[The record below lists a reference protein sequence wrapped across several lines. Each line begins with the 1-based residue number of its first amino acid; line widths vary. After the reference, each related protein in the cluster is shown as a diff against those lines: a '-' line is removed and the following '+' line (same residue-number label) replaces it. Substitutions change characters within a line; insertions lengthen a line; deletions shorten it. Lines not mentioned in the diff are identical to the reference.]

1 VSEDAAVEFNTVEL
15 NTVEFNAP
23 EYDPEYDT
31 VEFDL
36 TDHVATITLNR
47 PEVLNSFDQRMLDEF
62 AALWRRCRV
71 DEDIRTVV
79 LRAAGDRAFSTGV
92 DRKAGRDR
100 HPNPFSEDDP
110 GFFLG
115 AKQNRV
121 WKPLI
126 CAVHGMCA
134 GGAFYWLNEADVIIC
149 SEDATF
155 FDPHTTYGMVSAL
168 EPAALARR
176 IPFGEAMRIALFGL
190 DERVG
195 ATRAMQIGLVS
206 EVVPR
211 AQLWDRA
218 QTLAERLAAKPPI
231 AVQGTVKAV
240 WDAQSMTPSASREV
254 PLHYP
259 QIGNPLAKTELGET
273 PKPEWELR

>member
-1 VSEDAAVEFNTVEL
+1 MTN
-15 NTVEFNAP
+15 FNAVLF
-23 EYDPEYDT
+23 D
-31 VEFDL
+31 VE
-36 TDHVATITLNR
+36 DHVATITLNR
-47 PEVLNSFDQRMLDEF
+47 PEVLNSFDQPMLDDF
-62 AALWRRCRV
+62 ATIWRRCRI
-71 DEDIRTVV
+71 DDDIRAVV

-92 DRKAGRDR
+92 DRKAGRNR

-149 SEDATF
+149 SDDATF

-195 ATRAMQIGLVS
+195 AERAHAIGLVS
-206 EVVPR
+206 EVTTSDALWGR
-211 AQLWDRA
+211 ADE
-218 QTLAERLAAKPPI
+218 LARKLADKPPI
-231 AVQGTVKAV
+231 AVQGTVKAM
-240 WDAQSMTPSASREV
+240 WDALDMSVAASREV

-259 QIGNPLAKTELGET
+259 QIGNPLSKTEMGQT
-273 PKPEWELR
+273 AKPSFELR

>member
-1 VSEDAAVEFNTVEL
+1 MTEYQTVGFEL
-15 NTVEFNAP
+15 A
-23 EYDPEYDT
+23 DG
-31 VEFDL
+31 
-36 TDHVATITLNR
+36 VATVTLNR

-62 AALWRRCRV
+62 ADLWRRCRLDDDV
-71 DEDIRTVV
+71 RVIV
-79 LRAAGDRAFSTGV
+79 LRASGERAFSTGV
-92 DRKAGRDR
+92 DRKAGRTR
-100 HPNPFSEDDP
+100 HPNPWSADDP

-134 GGAFYWLNEADVIIC
+134 GGAFYWVNEADVVIC

-155 FDPHTTYGMVSAL
+155 FDPHTTYGMLSAL

-195 ATRAMQIGLVS
+195 AARAHTIGLVS
-206 EVVPR
+206 EVVAGSRAEVWAR
-211 AQLWDRA
+211 AQV
-218 QTLAERLAAKPPI
+218 LAERLAAKPPL
-231 AVQGTVKAV
+231 AVQGSVKAI
-240 WDAQSMTPSASREV
+240 WDSLSMSPQAAREI
-254 PLHYP
+254 PLVYP
-259 QIGNPLAKTELGET
+259 QLTNPLAQTGFT
-273 PKPEWELR
+273 PGPRIEPEIR